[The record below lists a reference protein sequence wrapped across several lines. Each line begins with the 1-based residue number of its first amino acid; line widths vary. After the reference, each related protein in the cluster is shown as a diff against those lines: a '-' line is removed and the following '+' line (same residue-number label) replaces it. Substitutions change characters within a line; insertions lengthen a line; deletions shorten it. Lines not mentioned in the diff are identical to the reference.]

1 MRKKDEEMFTLENR
15 GCIIHLFWLSD
26 MFSQKNDVM
35 GLKYIIKISSL
46 KFGEIEVGSKDF

>member
-1 MRKKDEEMFTLENR
+1 MFTWENR
-15 GCIIHLFWLSD
+15 GCIRHLFWLSD

>member
-1 MRKKDEEMFTLENR
+1 MRKKDEEMFTWENR
-15 GCIIHLFWLSD
+15 GCIRHLFWLSD

-46 KFGEIEVGSKDF
+46 KFGEIEVRSKDF